1 MKKIFTVLFFSL
13 LAHGAAQQQQAP
25 LQQAPPPADA
35 GIEGRIVRWGTGENL
50 SKAVVE
56 LRATAGGAIQTTTT
70 ETDGRFYFPQTVPGT
85 YRLTSKRDGY
95 WNAEYGQRWIDGPG
109 QVITIAPGA
118 KLRDIQVVM
127 TPGGVIAG
135 RITNR
140 DGLPMAGARVSAMK
154 PWINQNQ
161 RQLRPVTQTV
171 ANDLGEFRLIW
182 LMPGRYYL
190 SATYVQQGNQPP
202 GQQRQQMGMPGAG
215 GNLVINPDAENGLA
229 TGTRTAVRPVTSRP
243 LSDGLA
249 ADEVYTSI
257 FYPTTID
264 SDRAVAIELKQG
276 EEYRGADINVSPVR
290 AFHVRGSVTN
300 LPPPTAA
307 AGPRGGG
314 GVPRFGIALTPTT
327 PNGTIYNTSSDAE
340 GKFDF
345 QKVLAGGY
353 VAYIYQ
359 DGMTIRSNVDVR
371 NGDVDGVT
379 LQLATGIDTPVKV
392 SFDGTPPPNFPSL
405 VPSGGNSLSPRLWRN
420 PTLLNAPPMPVNVNS
435 APLALTNIAP
445 GDYHMYVPP
454 LFGPMVGLNPFNVP
468 AQWQN
473 AYVKS
478 ITLGDRDVLNDG
490 WRLERPSD
498 VPIEVVI
505 GANPGSMQGLV
516 LNDQRQPSVGA
527 VITMFHS
534 NPAQRIY
541 RTDMYRVT
549 STDTSGR
556 FNLGGL
562 RPGEYRV
569 FAWENIESGT
579 WVDSTFLRLHEDKA
593 ITVKVEEGK
602 PSTGDLVVIR
612 P

>member
-1 MKKIFTVLFFSL
+1 MKKIFAILFFSL
-13 LAHGAAQQQQAP
+13 LAYGVAPQQQALQQAP
-25 LQQAPPPADA
+25 LPADA
-35 GIEGRIVRWGTGENL
+35 GIEGKIVRFGTLENL

-56 LRATAGGAIQTTTT
+56 LRATSGGLTQTTTT
-70 ETDGRFYFPQTVPGT
+70 ETDGRFYFPEIVPGT
-85 YRLTSKRDGY
+85 YRLTSRRDGY
-95 WNAEYGQRWIDGPG
+95 WNAEYGQRWVDGPG
-109 QVITIAPGA
+109 QTLTIAPGA
-118 KLRDIQVVM
+118 KVRDIQIVM

-140 DGLPMAGARVSAMK
+140 DGLPLAGARVSAMK

-161 RQLRPVTQTV
+161 RQLRPVQQV
-171 ANDLGEFRLIW
+171 IANDMGEFRLIW
-182 LMPGRYYL
+182 LMPGRYYI
-190 SATYVQQGNQPP
+190 SATYVQQGNAPP
-202 GQQRQQMGMPGAG
+202 GQQMGMQGAG
-215 GNLVINPDAENGLA
+215 TLVINPDAENGLA

-249 ADEVYTSI
+249 ADEVYTSV

-290 AFHVRGSVTN
+290 AFHVRGTVTN
-300 LPPPTAA
+300 LPAPAAGAA

-314 GVPRFGIALTPTT
+314 GPRIPLSLAPLS
-327 PNGTIYNTSSDAE
+327 PNGTIYNTTADPE

-345 QKVLAGGY
+345 PRVLAGGY
-353 VAYIYQ
+353 VAYIYR
-359 DGMTIRSNVDVR
+359 DGMTIRSNVEVR
-371 NGDVDGVT
+371 SGDVDGVT
-379 LQLATGIDTPVKV
+379 LPLSTGIDTPVKI
-392 SFDGTPPPNFPSL
+392 SFDGTPPPNFPSIE
-405 VPSGGNSLSPRLWRN
+405 PGRGQNSLSPRLWRN
-420 PTLLNAPPMPVNVNS
+420 PTILNAPPMPVNLES

-445 GDYHMYVPP
+445 GDYHVYVPP
-454 LFGPMVGLNPFNVP
+454 LFASLVGANPNTVSP
-468 AQWQN
+468 QWQN

-478 ITLGDRDVLNDG
+478 ITLADRDVLNDG

-498 VPIEVVI
+498 VPLEIVI
-505 GANPGSMQGLV
+505 AANPGSMQGLV

-527 VITMFHS
+527 VITMFH
-534 NPAQRIY
+534 NKPENRIY

-549 STDTSGR
+549 STDTAGR
-556 FNLGGL
+556 FNLAGL

-569 FAWENIESGT
+569 FAWENIEWGT
-579 WVDSTFLRLHEDKA
+579 WIDSTFLRLHEDKA

-602 PSTGDLVVIR
+602 PSTADMVVIR

>member
-1 MKKIFTVLFFSL
+1 MKKIFAILFLSL
-13 LAHGAAQQQQAP
+13 LAHGAVQQGPAP
-25 LQQAPPPADA
+25 LPADA
-35 GIEGRIVRWGTGENL
+35 GIEGKIVRYGTGENL

-56 LRATAGGAIQTTTT
+56 LRATSGGAVQTTTT
-70 ETDGRFYFPQTVPGT
+70 ETDGRFYFPQIVPGT
-85 YRLTSKRDGY
+85 YRLTSRRDGY

-109 QVITIAPGA
+109 QAITIAPGA

-190 SATYVQQGNQPP
+190 SATYVQQGTQPP
-202 GQQRQQMGMPGAG
+202 GQQMGIGGA
-215 GNLVINPDAENGLA
+215 GNLVINPDAENALVS
-229 TGTRTAVRPVTSRP
+229 GTRNPVRPVTSRP

-264 SDRAVAIELKQG
+264 SERAVAIELKQG
-276 EEYRGADINVSPVR
+276 EEFRGADINVSPVR

-307 AGPRGGG
+307 AAGPRGGG
-314 GVPRFGIALTPTT
+314 GAPRFQIALTPTT
-327 PNGTIYNTSSDAE
+327 PNGTIYGTSSDAE

-345 QKVLAGGY
+345 PKVLAGGY

-359 DGMTIRSNVDVR
+359 NGMTIRSNVEVR

-379 LQLATGIDTPVKV
+379 LQLSTGIDTPVKI
-392 SFDGTPPPNFPSL
+392 SFDGTPPPNFPSIA
-405 VPSGGNSLSPRLWRN
+405 PGRGQNQLSPRLWRN
-420 PTLLNAPPMPVNVNS
+420 PTLLNAPPMPVNVD
-435 APLALTNIAP
+435 AVPLALTNIAP
-445 GDYHMYVPP
+445 GDYHVYVPP
-454 LFGPMVGLNPFNVP
+454 IFGSLVGANPNTVP
-468 AQWQN
+468 SQWQN
-473 AYVKS
+473 AYIKS

-498 VPIEVVI
+498 VPLEIVI
-505 GANPGSMQGLV
+505 AANPGSMQGLV
-516 LNDQRQPSVGA
+516 LNDQKQPSVGA
-527 VITMFHS
+527 VITVFH
-534 NPAQRIY
+534 NKPENRIY

-556 FNLGGL
+556 FNLGNL

-569 FAWENIESGT
+569 FAWENIENGT

-602 PSTGDLVVIR
+602 AATADTVVIR